1 MADDDRQPLPIW
13 NPPGATHHG
22 ATGDEQS
29 TGDNYERIPMKL
41 RTQLLAACV
50 AGVCAVSAAQAQ
62 VSGTGLYV
70 GGSVGQSK
78 WKGGDFDIGDSN
90 KVGAK
95 AFVGYDFA
103 PWFATELGYVNF
115 GDFGGLDADGGFL
128 DGVVKIPF
136 TPQWVGLARLG
147 LFQGRVDAGGENRDG
162 TSWKGGLGVQ
172 YNVTQNLGL
181 RAEYERYKFD
191 VLGGPKSDM
200 VSAGVT
206 WRF

>member
-1 MADDDRQPLPIW
+1 
-13 NPPGATHHG
+13 
-22 ATGDEQS
+22 
-29 TGDNYERIPMKL
+29 MKL
-41 RTQLLAACV
+41 HQQLLAACV
-50 AGVCAVSAAQAQ
+50 AGVCVVSAAQAQ

-78 WKGGDFDIGDSN
+78 WKGGDFDIDDSS
-90 KVGAK
+90 KVGGK
-95 AFVGYDFA
+95 AFVGYEFT
-103 PWFATELGYVNF
+103 PNIGLELGYINF

-136 TPQWVGLARLG
+136 TTNWSGLARLG
-147 LFQGRVDAGGENRDG
+147 VFQGRVDAGETNRDG

-172 YNVTQNLGL
+172 YNFTPNMAV

-200 VSAGVT
+200 VSAGIT
-206 WRF
+206 YKF